1 MACHC
6 HGKEGI
12 EAVEPKPLDQ
22 CTVCAKKHIDKAH
35 ALWSEFLYTQANRRQ
50 IHGQLRL
57 AVDHLMYDH
66 RLTAILARDVAQKI
80 ELNRDAELK
89 DAWERLAE
97 AVDADF
103 YADHPD
109 ALERLNR
116 LQASKETLS

>member
-12 EAVEPKPLDQ
+12 EVREPRPLDQ

-35 ALWSEFLYTQANRRQ
+35 ELWSEFLYTRANRRA

-66 RLTAILARDVAQKI
+66 RSTAILARDVAQKI
-80 ELNRDAELK
+80 ELNKDAEIGR
-89 DAWERLAE
+89 AWECLCE
-97 AVDADF
+97 AVDRDF

-109 ALERLNR
+109 ALERLNQ
-116 LQASKETLS
+116 LKNMKETAP